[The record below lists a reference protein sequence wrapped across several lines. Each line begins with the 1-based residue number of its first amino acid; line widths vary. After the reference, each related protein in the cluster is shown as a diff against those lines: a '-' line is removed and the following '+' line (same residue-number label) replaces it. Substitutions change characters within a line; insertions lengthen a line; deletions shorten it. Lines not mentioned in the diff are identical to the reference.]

1 MLRWASRH
9 CPLRCHLGHQA
20 LPRLIWIRVPLA
32 TTMVTTLGRTST
44 EQGRRDETR
53 CNGKSC
59 FTIIKR
65 VRFCVR
71 LSLGCCVMRTECPYL
86 QPKAQGTVLQLCVS
100 SLAKIRTVLGIIAQ
114 TVVTSNS
121 FSGTSRQLRIT
132 GALLAV
138 DLATVPSWD
147 PGHCPHP
154 DEGKTM
160 EIQPQTSSEN

>member
-1 MLRWASRH
+1 
-9 CPLRCHLGHQA
+9 
-20 LPRLIWIRVPLA
+20 
-32 TTMVTTLGRTST
+32 
-44 EQGRRDETR
+44 
-53 CNGKSC
+53 
-59 FTIIKR
+59 
-65 VRFCVR
+65 
-71 LSLGCCVMRTECPYL
+71 MRTECPYL
-86 QPKAQGTVLQLCVS
+86 QLKAQGTVLQLCVS

-114 TVVTSNS
+114 KVVTFNS

-147 PGHCPHP
+147 PGHFPHP